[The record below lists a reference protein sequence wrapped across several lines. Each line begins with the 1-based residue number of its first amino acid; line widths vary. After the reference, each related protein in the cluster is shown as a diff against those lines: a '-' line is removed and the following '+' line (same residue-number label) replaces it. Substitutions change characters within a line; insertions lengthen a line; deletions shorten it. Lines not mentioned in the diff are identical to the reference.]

1 MGSAVAAEPPKHPGP
16 LSPATMERRGSPD
29 KSLIES
35 AGISAQAAPDPACT
49 F

>member
-1 MGSAVAAEPPKHPGP
+1 
-16 LSPATMERRGSPD
+16 MERRGSPD

-35 AGISAQAAPDPACT
+35 AGISAQAAQDPACT